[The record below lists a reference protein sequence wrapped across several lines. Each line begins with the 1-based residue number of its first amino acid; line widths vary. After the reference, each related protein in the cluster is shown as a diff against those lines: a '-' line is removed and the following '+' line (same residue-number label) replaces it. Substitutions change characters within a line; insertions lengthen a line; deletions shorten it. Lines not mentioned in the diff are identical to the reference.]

1 MDIFGKEAIVEIP
14 AQITP
19 EQKAWLDMMVRKG
32 KIAVPPGGT
41 LPEGS
46 VISIFMRTLLWNSE
60 EQGQTLDMVT
70 REGLEELRSQ
80 RNLVELK
87 VQLAQDQKTWLEKMA
102 ASSKVVPAAG
112 DSVVSM
118 FIRVLLTNAMDQQKA
133 LEASAKRPAAPIGR
147 AR

>member
-133 LEASAKRPAAPIGR
+133 LEASDPWADDDEM
-147 AR
+147 

>member
-102 ASSKVVPAAG
+102 ASSKVVSEKNTGSRLWTITWTRNLSSWLAQAA
-112 DSVVSM
+112 
-118 FIRVLLTNAMDQQKA
+118 
-133 LEASAKRPAAPIGR
+133 
-147 AR
+147 